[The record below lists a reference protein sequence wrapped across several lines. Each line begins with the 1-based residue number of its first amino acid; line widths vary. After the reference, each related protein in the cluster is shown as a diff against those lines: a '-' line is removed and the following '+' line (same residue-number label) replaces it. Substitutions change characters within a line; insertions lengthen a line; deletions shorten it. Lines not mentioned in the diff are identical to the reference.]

1 MKHRPALLILL
12 TTSLA
17 LAQTTPASTTSP
29 SVSIPAPAALAAERE
44 LTRRALSF
52 EYGPVN
58 VKADL
63 LVGQLPNVP
72 LGPLP
77 TVPSARLLGSVVRS
91 SGAPGYPET
100 QQLYYDSTAS
110 VEEIQG
116 VLANALKKQGWTAF
130 TSQMGPLQGGG
141 FQAQVRPAELG
152 YYRLEQQVT
161 LNAVLNRV
169 GPVTHV
175 TLNLSRSS
183 NLRQEVAFRERGL
196 NSPQSPLP
204 ALLPPGGTTVTPG
217 GSSGGGNSWSS
228 EASLNSSLSA
238 GQLLD
243 AYGAELKAA
252 GWTLLTRTES
262 GKTLTS
268 VWQFQDL
275 DKQPQTGIL
284 TLRDNGRGQFSAQ
297 LISLAFRS

>member
-1 MKHRPALLILL
+1 MKHRPALLLL
-12 TTSLA
+12 VTMSLA
-17 LAQTTPASTTSP
+17 SAQTSPASTTSSSVTVP
-29 SVSIPAPAALAAERE
+29 SPAALAAERE

-52 EYGPVN
+52 DSSPFSVQ
-58 VKADL
+58 VSL
-63 LVGQLPNVP
+63 LVGQVPKVP

-77 TVPSARLLGSVVRS
+77 IVPSARLLGSVVRS
-91 SGAPGYPET
+91 SGAPGYTET

-116 VLANALKKQGWTAF
+116 ALANSLKKQGWTAF
-130 TSQMGPLQGGG
+130 TSQMGPEQGGG

-152 YYRLEQQVT
+152 FYRLEQQVT

-175 TLNLSRSS
+175 TLNLSGSS
-183 NLRQEVAFRERGL
+183 NLRQEITFRARGL
-196 NSPQSPLP
+196 GSPQSPLP
-204 ALLPPGGTTVTPG
+204 ALRPPGGTTVTPG
-217 GSSGGGNSWSS
+217 SSGSTGNSWSS

-238 GQLLD
+238 SQLLD